1 MSQLPGSP
9 RQARVRCR
17 WSGWPWRRWLA
28 NGRRRRALA
37 YSAILAL
44 GLTATVHA
52 QSGTFFNQRDDQY
65 RLLGLK
71 RAKDAFELARNKL
84 ERQQDLFD
92 AGMTSQ
98 SRLDE
103 VQREHSEAEVNYQQS
118 LLAVLFEQ
126 QYVAVMGAVKYQ
138 AEDGRKHVRLRLE
151 NTSGGGAE
159 LAHLIDTED
168 ALFRSLKPDVIHDVY
183 VSLANDEGAIISQP
197 YEAKLEE
204 LRYRE
209 AGTID
214 FALLQD
220 VDAVTVRLAYG
231 SSGQRSVKIFLQK
244 DASVDRVVV
253 QSEQFSQEVEL
264 GASASF
270 DLTLELFSGRT
281 DTYKL
286 EVVGLPEQ
294 IHRYFEDPA
303 SGARLSQFK
312 FTESTQ
318 TRRAALEVFLPD
330 RDSEAVPINQPIPFW
345 VLVVPQNRAASLE
358 ALIERKRG
366 IAGGA
371 NVSAEEIAELDVG
384 HVRLELV
391 PRGVGRLRVKAP
403 MLYFPTAAG
412 EEVEVRLDVINEGT
426 RRLDNVEVTADTPML
441 WTKRIDPPVIERL
454 EIGEERT
461 VSLLLSP
468 PEGATIGKYET
479 RIRTTSFSDNQPIE
493 ADDKTVSVEIQ
504 PEVRVAPSLIL
515 ILLLIALVLGIVIF
529 GVRLARR

>member
-1 MSQLPGSP
+1 MRRLVSRRFRCDGWSTPG
-9 RQARVRCR
+9 VC
-17 WSGWPWRRWLA
+17 GLVLLVGLA
-28 NGRRRRALA
+28 AAAG
-37 YSAILAL
+37 
-44 GLTATVHA
+44 A
-52 QSGTFFNQRDDQY
+52 QSGTFFNERDDQY

-71 RAKDAFELARNKL
+71 RAKDAFDLARNQL
-84 ERQQDLFD
+84 QRQQELFQAD
-92 AGMTSQ
+92 VLSQ

-103 VQREHSEAEVNYQQS
+103 AQRALSEAEVNYQQS

-138 AEDGRKHVRLRLE
+138 ADDGRKHVRLQLE

-159 LAHLIDTED
+159 LAHLIETED
-168 ALFRSLKPDVIHDVY
+168 ELFRSLKPDVIHDVY

-204 LRYRE
+204 LRYRQPG
-209 AGTID
+209 AID
-214 FALLQD
+214 FSLLQD
-220 VDAVTVRLAYG
+220 VDAATVRLTYG
-231 SSGQRSVKIFLQK
+231 NSGQRSVKIFLQK

-286 EVVGLPEQ
+286 EVVGLPSQ
-294 IHRYFEDPA
+294 IHRYFKDPA

-318 TRRAALEVFLPD
+318 TRSAALEIFLPD
-330 RDSEAVPINQPIPFW
+330 RDSLDVSINEPMPFW
-345 VLVVPQNRAASLE
+345 VLVVPGQGMD
-358 ALIERKRG
+358 ALGELDGRSW
-366 IAGGA
+366 
-371 NVSAEEIAELDVG
+371 SAQEVAELGVG

-391 PRGVGRLRVKAP
+391 PRGIGRLRVKAP
-403 MLYFPTAAG
+403 ILYFPTVAG
-412 EEVEVRLDVINEGT
+412 EEVVVSLDLINEGT
-426 RRLDNVEVTADTPML
+426 RRLDNVEVTADPPL
-441 WTKRIDPPVIERL
+441 RWTKVIEPTLIERL
-454 EIGEERT
+454 DIGEERT
-461 VSLLLSP
+461 VRLRLLP
-468 PEGATIGKYET
+468 PIDATVGKYET

-493 ADDKTVSVEIQ
+493 AEDKTVSVEVQ
-504 PEVRVAPSLIL
+504 SEVRVAPSLIL
-515 ILLLIALVLGIVIF
+515 ILVLITVVLGIVIF